1 MDADQPTADSRQS
14 AVSSLQLAVDNLQS
28 EIYEPVKEIVEGYQ
42 EGTTSEKELLQVK
55 EYYYKK
61 KYLDR
66 IRRELASK

>member
-1 MDADQPTADSRQS
+1 MELDENKTLLPNLETRIAE
-14 AVSSLQLAVDNLQS
+14 LQS
-28 EIYEPVKEIVEGYQ
+28 EIYEPVKEIVEHYQ

-66 IRRELASK
+66 IRQQLNGMT